1 MENGKSMLYRNK
13 SEYLKQRKTA
23 SASKKKSGMK
33 STLTQTIL
41 IYGMVDFPTRL
52 GFSKKMSL

>member
-23 SASKKKSGMK
+23 SASKKKKWNEKYIDSNYSNLWDG
-33 STLTQTIL
+33 
-41 IYGMVDFPTRL
+41 
-52 GFSKKMSL
+52 